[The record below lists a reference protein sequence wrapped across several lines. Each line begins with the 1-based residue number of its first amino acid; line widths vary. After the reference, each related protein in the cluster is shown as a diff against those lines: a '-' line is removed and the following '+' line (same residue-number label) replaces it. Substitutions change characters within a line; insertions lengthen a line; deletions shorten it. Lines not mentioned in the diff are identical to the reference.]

1 MSEASSLIY
10 NKALDILSRRE
21 HSAKELIFKLEKKF
35 DSTEEI
41 FLTVSKLKK
50 NNLLN
55 DFRYAEA
62 YVVARKR
69 KGFGP
74 KKIKFELLSKGI
86 NESDIHK
93 VLYEEGG
100 WKKAAKKAFDKKFK
114 NGPSA
119 ETNEKLKQK
128 SFMKNRGFTFQE
140 IESVF
145 SDGML

>member
-1 MSEASSLIY
+1 MSEESSLIY

-86 NESDIHK
+86 DESDIHK
-93 VLYEEGG
+93 VLSEEGG
-100 WKKAAKKAFDKKFK
+100 WKKAAKNAFDKKFK

-145 SDGML
+145 SDDML

>member
-1 MSEASSLIY
+1 MSAESPLIY

-69 KGFGP
+69 
-74 KKIKFELLSKGI
+74 
-86 NESDIHK
+86 
-93 VLYEEGG
+93 
-100 WKKAAKKAFDKKFK
+100 
-114 NGPSA
+114 
-119 ETNEKLKQK
+119 
-128 SFMKNRGFTFQE
+128 
-140 IESVF
+140 
-145 SDGML
+145 

>member
-1 MSEASSLIY
+1 MSEESSLIY

-35 DSTEEI
+35 DSIEEI

-74 KKIKFELLSKGI
+74 KKLSL
-86 NESDIHK
+86 SCYLK
-93 VLYEEGG
+93 V
-100 WKKAAKKAFDKKFK
+100 
-114 NGPSA
+114 
-119 ETNEKLKQK
+119 
-128 SFMKNRGFTFQE
+128 
-140 IESVF
+140 
-145 SDGML
+145 

>member
-1 MSEASSLIY
+1 MSEESSLIY

-21 HSAKELIFKLEKKF
+21 HSAQELIFKLEKKF

-50 NNLLN
+50 NKLLN

-86 NESDIHK
+86 DESDIYK
-93 VLYEEGG
+93 VLNEEGG

-145 SDGML
+145 SDDML

>member
-1 MSEASSLIY
+1 MSEESSLIY

-62 YVVARKR
+62 YVVARKE
-69 KGFGP
+69 KDLAQ
-74 KKIKFELLSKGI
+74 KKLSL
-86 NESDIHK
+86 SCYLK
-93 VLYEEGG
+93 V
-100 WKKAAKKAFDKKFK
+100 
-114 NGPSA
+114 
-119 ETNEKLKQK
+119 
-128 SFMKNRGFTFQE
+128 
-140 IESVF
+140 
-145 SDGML
+145 